1 MFGKRL
7 KHAHRYQEITNAFL
21 KNGLGYFIYRLGL
34 SDSKSASKVAPDE
47 NMNLRSIGER
57 LHKILQSLGPTFI
70 KLGQIAST
78 RRDIVP
84 EEIVRELEKLQDQV
98 TPFPFE
104 KARKIVEAELGDSL
118 ENLFLEFQETPL
130 ATASIGQVH
139 MARLHS
145 QEVVAIKVQRPDI
158 LPKVETDLEILDDLA
173 RLMEARIPWARR
185 YQIRKMIEEFAKSLR
200 SELDY
205 NAEGRNGER
214 VAKQFINNQG
224 IKIPKIY
231 WDFSTKKVLTM
242 DFIKGIK
249 INHYKQLDEE
259 GYDRTIIADRLANSL
274 LQQILIDG
282 FYHGDPHPGNIII
295 LPGNVVSLM
304 DFGMVGRL
312 EEEMK
317 YQFASLVI
325 NLKRGSTN
333 GLINTLSN
341 MGLLTDETDMT
352 SLRYDIDEL
361 RNKYYDIPLSQISLG
376 GAVNDLFAVANEHKV
391 MIPPEF
397 TMLGKAILT
406 MEAIIEELD
415 PNFSIMKAAEPFGE
429 RLLKE
434 RYHPKNLAKK
444 TWNQFVESAEAISEL
459 PKDIR
464 DVSNIIKKGK
474 LRLDINIPE
483 LQVFLH
489 KLDQISNRLS
499 FSIILLSFSI
509 IMVGLI
515 VGSAIAGQA
524 NILWNIPAIE
534 IGFVVAALMFL
545 LMLYTIFRSGRM

>member
-7 KHAHRYQEITNAFL
+7 KHAHRYQEIINAFL
-21 KNGLGYFIYRLGL
+21 KNGFGYFIYRLGL
-34 SDSKSASKVAPDE
+34 SESKAASNLQPDE
-47 NMNLRSIGER
+47 NLNLRSIGER
-57 LHKILQSLGPTFI
+57 LQTILQSLGPTFI

-78 RRDIVP
+78 RRDFVP

-98 TPFPFE
+98 TPFPFD
-104 KARKIVEAELGDSL
+104 KVRKIVEAELGDSL
-118 ENLFLEFQETPL
+118 ENLFLEFQQKPL

-139 MARLHS
+139 AARLPS

-173 RLMEARIPWARR
+173 RLMEARISWARR
-185 YQIRKMIEEFAKSLR
+185 YQIRKMIDEFAKSLR
-200 SELDY
+200 AELDY

-214 VAKQFINNQG
+214 IAKKFIHDQG
-224 IKIPKIY
+224 LKIPRIHWEY
-231 WDFSTKKVLTM
+231 STKRILTM
-242 DFIKGIK
+242 DFIQGIK

-259 GYDRTIIADRLANSL
+259 GYDRRIIAERLANSL

-295 LPGNVVSLM
+295 LPGNVVTLM

-312 EEEMK
+312 EDEMK

-333 GLINTLSN
+333 GLIKTLSD
-341 MGLLTDETDMT
+341 MGLLTDETNMA
-352 SLRYDIDEL
+352 SLRGDIDEL

-376 GAVNDLFAVANEHKV
+376 GAVNDLFTVANRHHIQ
-391 MIPPEF
+391 IPPEF
-397 TMLGKAILT
+397 TMLGKALLT
-406 MEAIIEELD
+406 MEAIVEELD
-415 PNFSIMKAAEPFGE
+415 PHFSIMKAAEPFGE
-429 RLLKE
+429 RLFKE
-434 RYHPKNLAKK
+434 RYNPKNIARN
-444 TWNQFVESAEAISEL
+444 TWSQFIESAEAIAEL

-464 DVSNIIKKGK
+464 EVTGIIKKGK

-499 FSIILLSFSI
+499 FSIILLAFSI

-515 VGSAIAGQA
+515 IGSAIGGETLL
-524 NILWNIPAIE
+524 LWKIPVIE
-534 IGFVVAALMFL
+534 IGFVVATLMFL
-545 LMLYTIFRSGRM
+545 LMLYTIFRSGKM

>member
-7 KHAHRYQEITNAFL
+7 KHAHRYQEIINAFL
-21 KNGLGYFIYRLGL
+21 KNGFGYFIYRLGL
-34 SDSKSASKVAPDE
+34 SESKAASKLQPDE
-47 NMNLRSIGER
+47 NLNLRSIGER

-78 RRDIVP
+78 RRDFVP

-98 TPFPFE
+98 TPFPFD
-104 KARKIVEAELGDSL
+104 KVRKIVEAELGDSL
-118 ENLFLEFQETPL
+118 ENLFLEFDEIPL

-139 MARLHS
+139 AARLPS
-145 QEVVAIKVQRPDI
+145 QEIVAIKVQRPDI
-158 LPKVETDLEILDDLA
+158 LPTVETDLEILDDLA
-173 RLMEARIPWARR
+173 RLMEARISWARR
-185 YQIRKMIEEFAKSLR
+185 YQVRKMIDEFAKSLR
-200 SELDY
+200 AELDY
-205 NAEGRNGER
+205 NSEGRNGER
-214 VAKQFINNQG
+214 IAKQFINDQG
-224 IKIPKIY
+224 LKIPRIHWEY
-231 WDFSTKKVLTM
+231 STKRVLSM
-242 DFIKGIK
+242 DFIQGIK
-249 INHYKQLDEE
+249 INHYKQLDDE
-259 GYDRTIIADRLANSL
+259 GYDRRKIAERLANAM

-295 LPGNVVSLM
+295 LPGNVVALM

-312 EEEMK
+312 EDETK

-333 GLINTLSN
+333 GLIKTLSD
-341 MGLLTDETDMT
+341 MGLLTDETDMA
-352 SLRYDIDEL
+352 SLRGDIDEL

-376 GAVNDLFAVANEHKV
+376 GAVNDLFTVANRHHV
-391 MIPPEF
+391 QIPPEF
-397 TMLGKAILT
+397 TMLGKALLT

-415 PNFSIMKAAEPFGE
+415 PHFSIMKAAEPFGE
-429 RLLKE
+429 RLFKE
-434 RYHPKNLAKK
+434 RYNPKNIAKN
-444 TWNQFVESAEAISEL
+444 TWNQFIESAEALAEL

-464 DVSNIIKKGK
+464 EVTGIIKKGK

-499 FSIILLSFSI
+499 FSIILLAFSI

-515 VGSAIAGQA
+515 IGSAIGGETLL
-524 NILWNIPAIE
+524 LWKIPVIE
-534 IGFVVAALMFL
+534 IGFVVATLMFL
-545 LMLYTIFRSGRM
+545 FMLYTIFRSGKM

>member
-21 KNGLGYFIYRLGL
+21 KNGMGYFIYRLGL
-34 SDSKSASKVAPDE
+34 SDGKSTSKVAPEE
-47 NMNLRSIGER
+47 NLNLRSIGER

-104 KARKIVEAELGDSL
+104 KARQIIEAELGDSL
-118 ENLFLEFQETPL
+118 ESLFLEFQETPL

-139 MARLHS
+139 VARLHS

-158 LPKVETDLEILDDLA
+158 LPNVETDLEILDDLT

-185 YQIRKMIEEFAKSLR
+185 YQIRKMIDEFAKSLR
-200 SELDY
+200 AELDY
-205 NAEGRNGER
+205 NSEGRNGER
-214 VAKQFINNQG
+214 IAKQFIDNQG
-224 IKIPKIY
+224 IKIPKIH
-231 WDFSTKKVLTM
+231 WDYSTKKVLTM

-259 GYDRTIIADRLANSL
+259 GYDRRIIADRLANSI

-282 FYHGDPHPGNIII
+282 FYHGDPHPGNIVI

-325 NLKRGSTN
+325 NLKRGSTT

-341 MGLLTDETDMT
+341 MGLLTDETDMS

-376 GAVNDLFAVANEHKV
+376 GAVNDLFSVANEHKV

-397 TMLGKAILT
+397 TMLGKALLT
-406 MEAIIEELD
+406 MEAIVEELD

-434 RYHPKNLAKK
+434 RFHPKNLAKK
-444 TWNQFVESAEAISEL
+444 TWNQFIESAEAISEL

-464 DVSNIIKKGK
+464 DVSDIIKKGK

-499 FSIILLSFSI
+499 FSIILLAFSI

-534 IGFVVAALMFL
+534 IGFVVATLMFL
-545 LMLYTIFRSGRM
+545 LMIYTIFRSGRM

>member
-21 KNGLGYFIYRLGL
+21 KNGMGYFIYRLGL
-34 SDSKSASKVAPDE
+34 SDGKSTSKVAPEE
-47 NMNLRSIGER
+47 NLNLRSIGER

-104 KARKIVEAELGDSL
+104 KARQIIEAELGDSL
-118 ENLFLEFQETPL
+118 ESLFLEFQETPL

-139 MARLHS
+139 VARLHS

-158 LPKVETDLEILDDLA
+158 LPNVETDLEILDDLT

-185 YQIRKMIEEFAKSLR
+185 YQIRKMIDEFAKSLR
-200 SELDY
+200 AELDY
-205 NAEGRNGER
+205 NSEGRNGER
-214 VAKQFINNQG
+214 IAKQFIDNQG
-224 IKIPKIY
+224 IKIPKIH
-231 WDFSTKKVLTM
+231 WDYSTKKVLTM

-259 GYDRTIIADRLANSL
+259 GYDRRIIADRLANSI

-282 FYHGDPHPGNIII
+282 FYHGDPHPGNIVI

-325 NLKRGSTN
+325 NLKRGSTT

-341 MGLLTDETDMT
+341 MGLLTDETDMS

-376 GAVNDLFAVANEHKV
+376 GAVNDLFSVANEHKV

-397 TMLGKAILT
+397 TMLGKAVLT
-406 MEAIIEELD
+406 MEAIVEELD

-434 RYHPKNLAKK
+434 RFHPKNLAKK
-444 TWNQFVESAEAISEL
+444 TWNQFIESAEAISEL

-464 DVSNIIKKGK
+464 DVSDIIKKGK

-499 FSIILLSFSI
+499 FSIILLAFSI

-534 IGFVVAALMFL
+534 IGFVVATLMFL
-545 LMLYTIFRSGRM
+545 LMIYTIFRSGRM

>member
-7 KHAHRYQEITNAFL
+7 KHAQRYQEITNAFL

-34 SDSKSASKVAPDE
+34 SDNKSASKVAPDE
-47 NMNLRSIGER
+47 NLNLRSIGER

-104 KARKIVEAELGDSL
+104 KARQIVEAELGDSL
-118 ENLFLEFQETPL
+118 ENLFQEFQVVPL

-139 MARLHS
+139 VARLLS

-158 LPKVETDLEILDDLA
+158 LKNVETDLEILDDLA

-185 YQIRKMIEEFAKSLR
+185 YQIRKMIDEFAKSLKA
-200 SELDY
+200 ELDY

-214 VAKQFINNQG
+214 IAKHFIDNQG
-224 IKIPKIY
+224 IKIPKIH
-231 WDFSTKKVLTM
+231 WEFSTSKVLTM

-259 GYDRTIIADRLANSL
+259 GYDRRIIAERLANSM

-282 FYHGDPHPGNIII
+282 FYHGDPHPGNIVI

-341 MGLLTDETDMT
+341 MGLLTDETDMS

-376 GAVNDLFAVANEHKV
+376 GAVNDLFGVANEHKI

-397 TMLGKAILT
+397 TMLGKALLT
-406 MEAIIEELD
+406 MEAIVEELD

-434 RYHPKNLAKK
+434 RFHPKTLAKK
-444 TWNQFVESAEAISEL
+444 TWNQFIESAEAISEL
-459 PKDIR
+459 PKDVR
-464 DVSNIIKKGK
+464 EVSDIIKKGK

-499 FSIILLSFSI
+499 FSIILLAFSI

>member
-21 KNGLGYFIYRLGL
+21 KNGMGYFIYRLGL
-34 SDSKSASKVAPDE
+34 SDGKSTSKVAPEE
-47 NMNLRSIGER
+47 NLNLRSIGER

-104 KARKIVEAELGDSL
+104 KARQIVEAELGDSL
-118 ENLFLEFQETPL
+118 ESLFLEFQETPL

-139 MARLHS
+139 VARLHS

-158 LPKVETDLEILDDLA
+158 LPNVETDLEILDDLT

-185 YQIRKMIEEFAKSLR
+185 YQIRKMIDEFAKSLR
-200 SELDY
+200 AELDY
-205 NAEGRNGER
+205 NSEGRNGER
-214 VAKQFINNQG
+214 IAKQFIDNQG
-224 IKIPKIY
+224 IKIPKIH
-231 WDFSTKKVLTM
+231 WDYSTKKVLTM

-259 GYDRTIIADRLANSL
+259 GYDRRIIADRLANSI

-282 FYHGDPHPGNIII
+282 FYHGDPHPGNIVI

-325 NLKRGSTN
+325 NLKRGSTT

-341 MGLLTDETDMT
+341 MGLLTDETDMS

-376 GAVNDLFAVANEHKV
+376 GAVNDLFSVANEHKV

-397 TMLGKAILT
+397 TMLGKALLT
-406 MEAIIEELD
+406 MEAIVEELD

-434 RYHPKNLAKK
+434 RFHPKNLAKK
-444 TWNQFVESAEAISEL
+444 TWNQFIESAEAISEL

-464 DVSNIIKKGK
+464 DVSDIIKKGK

-499 FSIILLSFSI
+499 FSIILLAFSI

-534 IGFVVAALMFL
+534 IGFVVATLMFL
-545 LMLYTIFRSGRM
+545 LMIYTIFRSGRM

>member
-7 KHAHRYQEITNAFL
+7 KHAHRYQEIINAFL
-21 KNGLGYFIYRLGL
+21 KNGFGYFIYRLGL
-34 SDSKSASKVAPDE
+34 SESKAASNLQPDE
-47 NMNLRSIGER
+47 NLNLRSIGER
-57 LHKILQSLGPTFI
+57 LQTILQSLGPTFI

-78 RRDIVP
+78 RRDFVP

-98 TPFPFE
+98 TPFPFD
-104 KARKIVEAELGDSL
+104 KVRKIVEAELGDSL
-118 ENLFLEFQETPL
+118 ENLFLEFQQKPL

-139 MARLHS
+139 AARLPS

-158 LPKVETDLEILDDLA
+158 LPTVETDLEILDDLA
-173 RLMEARIPWARR
+173 RLMEARISWARR
-185 YQIRKMIEEFAKSLR
+185 YQIRKMIDEFAKSLR
-200 SELDY
+200 AELDY

-214 VAKQFINNQG
+214 IAKQFIHDQG
-224 IKIPKIY
+224 LKIPRIHWEY
-231 WDFSTKKVLTM
+231 STKRILTM
-242 DFIKGIK
+242 DFIQGIK

-259 GYDRTIIADRLANSL
+259 GYDRRIIAERLANSM

-295 LPGNVVSLM
+295 LPGNVVTLM

-312 EEEMK
+312 EDEMK

-333 GLINTLSN
+333 GLIKTLSD
-341 MGLLTDETDMT
+341 MGLLTDETDMA
-352 SLRYDIDEL
+352 SLRGDIDEL

-376 GAVNDLFAVANEHKV
+376 GAVNDLFTVANWHHIQ
-391 MIPPEF
+391 IPPEF
-397 TMLGKAILT
+397 TMLGKALLT
-406 MEAIIEELD
+406 MEAIVEELD
-415 PNFSIMKAAEPFGE
+415 PHFSIMKAAEPFGE
-429 RLLKE
+429 RLFKE
-434 RYHPKNLAKK
+434 RYNPKNIARN
-444 TWNQFVESAEAISEL
+444 TWSQFIESAEAIAEL

-464 DVSNIIKKGK
+464 EVTGIIKKGK
-474 LRLDINIPE
+474 LRLDIHIPE

-499 FSIILLSFSI
+499 FSIILLAFSI

-515 VGSAIAGQA
+515 IGSAIGGETLL
-524 NILWNIPAIE
+524 LWKIPVIE
-534 IGFVVAALMFL
+534 IGFVVATLMFL
-545 LMLYTIFRSGRM
+545 LMLYTIFRSGKM

>member
-7 KHAHRYQEITNAFL
+7 KHAHRYQEIINAFL
-21 KNGLGYFIYRLGL
+21 KNGFGYFIYRLGL
-34 SDSKSASKVAPDE
+34 SESKAASKLQPDE
-47 NMNLRSIGER
+47 NLNLRSIGER

-78 RRDIVP
+78 RRDFVP

-98 TPFPFE
+98 TPFPFD
-104 KARKIVEAELGDSL
+104 KVRRIVEAELGDSL
-118 ENLFLEFQETPL
+118 ENLFLEFDEIPL

-139 MARLHS
+139 AARLPS
-145 QEVVAIKVQRPDI
+145 QEIVAIKVQRPDI
-158 LPKVETDLEILDDLA
+158 LPTVETDLEILDDLA
-173 RLMEARIPWARR
+173 RLMEARISWARR
-185 YQIRKMIEEFAKSLR
+185 YQVRKMIDEFAKSLR
-200 SELDY
+200 AELDY
-205 NAEGRNGER
+205 NSEGRNGER
-214 VAKQFINNQG
+214 IAKQFINDQG
-224 IKIPKIY
+224 LKIPRIHWEY
-231 WDFSTKKVLTM
+231 STKRVLSM
-242 DFIKGIK
+242 DFIQGIK
-249 INHYKQLDEE
+249 INHYKQLDDE
-259 GYDRTIIADRLANSL
+259 GYDRRKIAERLANAM

-295 LPGNVVSLM
+295 LPGNVVALM

-312 EEEMK
+312 EDETK

-333 GLINTLSN
+333 GLIKTLSD
-341 MGLLTDETDMT
+341 MGLLTDETDMA
-352 SLRYDIDEL
+352 SLRGDIDEL

-376 GAVNDLFAVANEHKV
+376 GAVNDLFTVANRHHV
-391 MIPPEF
+391 QIPPEF
-397 TMLGKAILT
+397 TMLGKALLT

-415 PNFSIMKAAEPFGE
+415 PHFSIMKAAEPFGE
-429 RLLKE
+429 RLFKE
-434 RYHPKNLAKK
+434 RYNPKNIAKN
-444 TWNQFVESAEAISEL
+444 TWNQFIESAEALAEL

-464 DVSNIIKKGK
+464 EVTGIIKKGK

-499 FSIILLSFSI
+499 FSIILLAFSI

-515 VGSAIAGQA
+515 IGSAIGGETLL
-524 NILWNIPAIE
+524 LWKIPVIE
-534 IGFVVAALMFL
+534 IGFVVATLMFL
-545 LMLYTIFRSGRM
+545 FMLYTIFRSGKM

>member
-7 KHAHRYQEITNAFL
+7 KHAQRYQEITNAFL

-34 SDSKSASKVAPDE
+34 SDSKSASKAAPDE
-47 NMNLRSIGER
+47 NLNLRSIGER

-104 KARKIVEAELGDSL
+104 KARQIVEAELGDSL
-118 ENLFLEFQETPL
+118 ENLFLEFQEVPL

-139 MARLHS
+139 VARLHS

-158 LPKVETDLEILDDLA
+158 LKKVETDLEILDDLA

-185 YQIRKMIEEFAKSLR
+185 YQIRKMIDEFAKSLKA
-200 SELDY
+200 ELDY

-214 VAKQFINNQG
+214 IANHFIDNQG
-224 IKIPKIY
+224 IKIPRIH
-231 WDFSTKKVLTM
+231 WEFSTSKVLTM

-259 GYDRTIIADRLANSL
+259 GYDRRIIAERLANSM

-282 FYHGDPHPGNIII
+282 FYHGDPHPGNIVI

-325 NLKRGSTN
+325 NLKRGSTH

-352 SLRYDIDEL
+352 SLQYDIDEL

-376 GAVNDLFAVANEHKV
+376 GAVNDLFGVANEHKI

-397 TMLGKAILT
+397 TMLGKALLT
-406 MEAIIEELD
+406 MEAIVEELD

-434 RYHPKNLAKK
+434 RFHPKNLAKK
-444 TWNQFVESAEAISEL
+444 TWNQFIESAEALSEL
-459 PKDIR
+459 PKDVR
-464 DVSNIIKKGK
+464 EVSDIIKKGK

-499 FSIILLSFSI
+499 FSIILLAFSI

>member
-47 NMNLRSIGER
+47 NLNLRSIGER

-104 KARKIVEAELGDSL
+104 RARKIVEAELGDSL

-200 SELDY
+200 AELDY

-231 WDFSTKKVLTM
+231 WEFSTKKVLTM

-259 GYDRTIIADRLANSL
+259 GYDRTIIADRLANSI

-444 TWNQFVESAEAISEL
+444 TWNQFIESAEAISEL

>member
-7 KHAHRYQEITNAFL
+7 KHAHRYQEIINAFL
-21 KNGLGYFIYRLGL
+21 KNGFGYFVYRLGL
-34 SDSKSASKVAPDE
+34 SESKAATNLQPDE
-47 NMNLRSIGER
+47 NLNLRSIGER
-57 LHKILQSLGPTFI
+57 LQTILQSLGPTFI

-78 RRDIVP
+78 RRDFVP

-98 TPFPFE
+98 APFPFD
-104 KARKIVEAELGDSL
+104 KVRKIVEAELGDSL
-118 ENLFLEFQETPL
+118 ENLFLEFQEKPL

-139 MARLHS
+139 AARLPS

-158 LPKVETDLEILDDLA
+158 MPTVETDLEILDDLA
-173 RLMEARIPWARR
+173 RLMEARISWARR
-185 YQIRKMIEEFAKSLR
+185 YQIRKMIDEFAKSLR
-200 SELDY
+200 AELDY

-214 VAKQFINNQG
+214 IAKQFNHDQG
-224 IKIPKIY
+224 LKIPRIHWEY
-231 WDFSTKKVLTM
+231 STKRILTM
-242 DFIKGIK
+242 DFIQGIK

-259 GYDRTIIADRLANSL
+259 GYDRRIIAERLANSL

-295 LPGNVVSLM
+295 LPGNVVTLM

-312 EEEMK
+312 EDDMK

-333 GLINTLSN
+333 GLIKTLAD
-341 MGLLTDETDMT
+341 MGLLTDETDMA
-352 SLRYDIDEL
+352 SLRADIDEL

-376 GAVNDLFAVANEHKV
+376 GAVNDLFTVANRHHIQ
-391 MIPPEF
+391 IPPEF
-397 TMLGKAILT
+397 TMLGKALLT
-406 MEAIIEELD
+406 MEAIVEELD
-415 PNFSIMKAAEPFGE
+415 PHFSIMKAAEPFGQ
-429 RLLKE
+429 RLFKE
-434 RYHPKNLAKK
+434 RYNPKNIARN
-444 TWNQFVESAEAISEL
+444 TWNQFIESAEAMAEL
-459 PKDIR
+459 PKDIKE
-464 DVSNIIKKGK
+464 VTGIIKKGK

-499 FSIILLSFSI
+499 FSIILLAFSI

-515 VGSAIAGQA
+515 IGSAIGGETLL
-524 NILWNIPAIE
+524 LWKIPVIE
-534 IGFVVAALMFL
+534 IGFVVATLMFL
-545 LMLYTIFRSGRM
+545 LMLYTIFRSGKM

>member
-7 KHAHRYQEITNAFL
+7 KHAHRYQEIINAFL
-21 KNGLGYFIYRLGL
+21 KNGFGYFVYRLGL
-34 SDSKSASKVAPDE
+34 SESKAATNLQPDE
-47 NMNLRSIGER
+47 NLNLRSIGER
-57 LHKILQSLGPTFI
+57 LQTILQSLGPTFI

-78 RRDIVP
+78 RRDFVP

-98 TPFPFE
+98 APFPFD
-104 KARKIVEAELGDSL
+104 KVRKIVEAELGDSL
-118 ENLFLEFQETPL
+118 ENLFLEFQEKPL

-139 MARLHS
+139 AARLPS

-158 LPKVETDLEILDDLA
+158 MPTVETDLEILDDLA
-173 RLMEARIPWARR
+173 RLMEARFSWARR
-185 YQIRKMIEEFAKSLR
+185 YQIRKMIDEFAKSLR
-200 SELDY
+200 AELDY

-214 VAKQFINNQG
+214 IAKQFNHDQG
-224 IKIPKIY
+224 LKIPRIHWEY
-231 WDFSTKKVLTM
+231 STKRILTM
-242 DFIKGIK
+242 DFIQGIK

-259 GYDRTIIADRLANSL
+259 GYDRRIIAERLANSL

-295 LPGNVVSLM
+295 LPGNVVTLM

-312 EEEMK
+312 EDDMK

-333 GLINTLSN
+333 GLIKTLAD
-341 MGLLTDETDMT
+341 MGLLTDETDMA
-352 SLRYDIDEL
+352 SLRADIDEL

-376 GAVNDLFAVANEHKV
+376 GAVNDLFTVANRHHIQ
-391 MIPPEF
+391 IPPEF
-397 TMLGKAILT
+397 TMLGKALLT
-406 MEAIIEELD
+406 MEAIVEELD
-415 PNFSIMKAAEPFGE
+415 PHFSIMKAAEPFGQ
-429 RLLKE
+429 RLFKE
-434 RYHPKNLAKK
+434 RYNPKNIARN
-444 TWNQFVESAEAISEL
+444 TWNQFIESAEAMAEL
-459 PKDIR
+459 PKDIKE
-464 DVSNIIKKGK
+464 VTGIIKKGK

-499 FSIILLSFSI
+499 FSIILLAFSI

-515 VGSAIAGQA
+515 IGSAIGGETLL
-524 NILWNIPAIE
+524 LWKIPVIE
-534 IGFVVAALMFL
+534 IGFVVATLMFL
-545 LMLYTIFRSGRM
+545 LMLYTIFRSGKM

>member
-7 KHAHRYQEITNAFL
+7 KHAQRYQEITNAFL

-34 SDSKSASKVAPDE
+34 SDDKSASKAAPNE
-47 NMNLRSIGER
+47 NLNLRSIGGR

-84 EEIVRELEKLQDQV
+84 VEIVRELEKLQDQV

-104 KARKIVEAELGDSL
+104 KARQIVEAELGDSL
-118 ENLFLEFQETPL
+118 ENLFLEFQEIPL

-139 MARLHS
+139 LARLHS

-158 LPKVETDLEILDDLA
+158 LKKVETDLEILDDLA

-185 YQIRKMIEEFAKSLR
+185 YQIRKMIDEFAKSLKA
-200 SELDY
+200 ELDY
-205 NAEGRNGER
+205 NSEGRNGER
-214 VAKQFINNQG
+214 IANHFVDNPG
-224 IKIPKIY
+224 IKIPKIH
-231 WDFSTKKVLTM
+231 WDFSTSKVLTM

-249 INHYKQLDEE
+249 INHYQQLDEE
-259 GYDRTIIADRLANSL
+259 GYDRRVIAERLANSM

-282 FYHGDPHPGNIII
+282 FYHGDPHPGNIVI

-312 EEEMK
+312 EEELK

-376 GAVNDLFAVANEHKV
+376 GAVNDLFGVANEHKI

-397 TMLGKAILT
+397 TMLGKALLT
-406 MEAIIEELD
+406 MEAIVEELD

-434 RYHPKNLAKK
+434 RFHPKNLAKK
-444 TWNQFVESAEAISEL
+444 TWNQFIDSAEALSEL
-459 PKDIR
+459 PKDVR
-464 DVSNIIKKGK
+464 EVSDIIKKGK

-499 FSIILLSFSI
+499 FSIILLAFSI

>member
-7 KHAHRYQEITNAFL
+7 KHAHRYQEIINAFL
-21 KNGLGYFIYRLGL
+21 KNGFGYFIYRLGL
-34 SDSKSASKVAPDE
+34 SESKAASNLQPDE
-47 NMNLRSIGER
+47 NLNLRSIGER
-57 LHKILQSLGPTFI
+57 LQTILQSLGPTFI

-78 RRDIVP
+78 RRDFVP

-98 TPFPFE
+98 TPFPFD
-104 KARKIVEAELGDSL
+104 KVRKIVEAELGDSL
-118 ENLFLEFQETPL
+118 ENLFLEFQQKPL

-139 MARLHS
+139 AARLPS

-173 RLMEARIPWARR
+173 RLMEARISWARR
-185 YQIRKMIEEFAKSLR
+185 YQIRKMIDEFAKSLR
-200 SELDY
+200 AELDY

-214 VAKQFINNQG
+214 IAKQFNHDQG
-224 IKIPKIY
+224 LKIPRIHWEY
-231 WDFSTKKVLTM
+231 STKRILTM
-242 DFIKGIK
+242 DFIQGIK

-259 GYDRTIIADRLANSL
+259 GYDRRIIAERLANSL

-295 LPGNVVSLM
+295 LPGNVVTLM

-312 EEEMK
+312 EDDMK

-333 GLINTLSN
+333 GLIKTLAD
-341 MGLLTDETDMT
+341 MGLLTDETDMA
-352 SLRYDIDEL
+352 SLRADIDEL

-376 GAVNDLFAVANEHKV
+376 GAVNDLFTVANRHHIQ
-391 MIPPEF
+391 IPPEF
-397 TMLGKAILT
+397 TMLGKALLT
-406 MEAIIEELD
+406 MEAIVEELD
-415 PNFSIMKAAEPFGE
+415 PHFSIMKAAEPFGQ
-429 RLLKE
+429 RLFKE
-434 RYHPKNLAKK
+434 RYNPKNIARN
-444 TWNQFVESAEAISEL
+444 TWNQFIESAEAMAEL
-459 PKDIR
+459 PKDIKE
-464 DVSNIIKKGK
+464 VTGIIKKGK

-499 FSIILLSFSI
+499 FSIILLAFSI

-515 VGSAIAGQA
+515 IGSAIGGETLL
-524 NILWNIPAIE
+524 LWKIPVIE
-534 IGFVVAALMFL
+534 IGFVVATLMFL
-545 LMLYTIFRSGRM
+545 LMLYTIFRSGKM

>member
-47 NMNLRSIGER
+47 NLNLRSISER

-104 KARKIVEAELGDSL
+104 RARKIVEAELGDSL

-200 SELDY
+200 AELDY

-231 WDFSTKKVLTM
+231 WEFSTKKVLTM

-259 GYDRTIIADRLANSL
+259 GYDRTIIADRLANSI

-444 TWNQFVESAEAISEL
+444 TWNQFIESAEAISEL

>member
-7 KHAHRYQEITNAFL
+7 KHAHRYQEIINAFL
-21 KNGLGYFIYRLGL
+21 KNGFGYFIYRLGL
-34 SDSKSASKVAPDE
+34 SESKAASNLQPDE
-47 NMNLRSIGER
+47 NLNLRSIGER
-57 LHKILQSLGPTFI
+57 LQTILQSLGPTFI

-78 RRDIVP
+78 RRDFVP

-104 KARKIVEAELGDSL
+104 KVRKIVEAELGDSL
-118 ENLFLEFQETPL
+118 ENLFLEFQQKPL

-139 MARLHS
+139 AARLPS

-173 RLMEARIPWARR
+173 RLMEARISWARR
-185 YQIRKMIEEFAKSLR
+185 YQIRKMIDEFAKSLR
-200 SELDY
+200 AELDY

-214 VAKQFINNQG
+214 IAKKFIHDQG
-224 IKIPKIY
+224 LKIPRIHWEY
-231 WDFSTKKVLTM
+231 STKRILTM
-242 DFIKGIK
+242 DFIQGIK

-259 GYDRTIIADRLANSL
+259 GYDRRIIAERLANSM

-295 LPGNVVSLM
+295 LPGNVVTLM

-312 EEEMK
+312 EDEMK

-333 GLINTLSN
+333 GLIKTLSD
-341 MGLLTDETDMT
+341 MGLLTDETNMA
-352 SLRYDIDEL
+352 SLRGDIDEL

-376 GAVNDLFAVANEHKV
+376 GAVNDLFTVANRHHIQ
-391 MIPPEF
+391 IPPEF
-397 TMLGKAILT
+397 TMLGKALLT
-406 MEAIIEELD
+406 MEAIVEELD
-415 PNFSIMKAAEPFGE
+415 PHFSIMKAAEPFGE
-429 RLLKE
+429 RLFKE
-434 RYHPKNLAKK
+434 RYNPKNIARN
-444 TWNQFVESAEAISEL
+444 TWSQFIESAEAIAEL

-464 DVSNIIKKGK
+464 EVTGIIKKGK

-499 FSIILLSFSI
+499 FSIILLAFSI

-515 VGSAIAGQA
+515 IGSAIGGETLL
-524 NILWNIPAIE
+524 LWRIPVIE
-534 IGFVVAALMFL
+534 IGFVVATLMFL
-545 LMLYTIFRSGRM
+545 LMLYTIFRSGKM